1 MCPERRL
8 IDGISRVSGTNPKE
22 YHDSVDASEANES
35 TQCENA
41 VQREFILPGTMEIP
55 NHRDWQ
61 GEDDKVH
68 EDVEGLVDDE
78 EEVCVEALAVDAMV
92 PVCAEWAA
100 LACAGEEDGRSPEA
114 D

>member
-1 MCPERRL
+1 
-8 IDGISRVSGTNPKE
+8 
-22 YHDSVDASEANES
+22 
-35 TQCENA
+35 
-41 VQREFILPGTMEIP
+41 MEIP

-68 EDVEGLVDDE
+68 EDVEGLVDDV